1 MVQYKVVLE
10 SQLGPREGMLR
21 LKEQDGVLTGV
32 IILLG
37 YENPV
42 SGEWTGGHS
51 IRLSHHLHTQI
62 SDLSCVS
69 VFELDGDTII
79 LVMFVLPQILL
90 IGGKVVDKTSFS
102 MPNVSKKHA
111 SHGRVKV
118 DGIVRGEIHGIVS
131 GTMHATVDGEVDLNL
146 ISGSAFEEGDEDKTE

>member
-42 SGEWTGGHS
+42 SGERTGDHS

-69 VFELDGDTII
+69 VFELDGDTITGT
-79 LVMFVLPQILL
+79 LQNDQNVMKWHGEKETDKK
-90 IGGKVVDKTSFS
+90 GG
-102 MPNVSKKHA
+102 NA
-111 SHGRVKV
+111 ENG
-118 DGIVRGEIHGIVS
+118 GE
-131 GTMHATVDGEVDLNL
+131 
-146 ISGSAFEEGDEDKTE
+146 